1 MTSHLALSWGPS
13 DAPLCTAAETGR
25 IWHSMR
31 AIDGALDVPA
41 PWKAVKTRTPLTDP
55 EIVHEV
61 LAQGWNRTDT
71 TNEPIPTLG
80 LRLSATAGT
89 LLWSVNRLPGR
100 IGARGVGRCLGR
112 RSA

>member
-1 MTSHLALSWGPS
+1 
-13 DAPLCTAAETGR
+13 
-25 IWHSMR
+25 MR

-80 LRLSATAGT
+80 LRLSATAGSVDDHWSLDAQVGVSSRT
-89 LLWSVNRLPGR
+89 SSGLFLLDVQPAASPSWTPHEASLPTW
-100 IGARGVGRCLGR
+100 
-112 RSA
+112 